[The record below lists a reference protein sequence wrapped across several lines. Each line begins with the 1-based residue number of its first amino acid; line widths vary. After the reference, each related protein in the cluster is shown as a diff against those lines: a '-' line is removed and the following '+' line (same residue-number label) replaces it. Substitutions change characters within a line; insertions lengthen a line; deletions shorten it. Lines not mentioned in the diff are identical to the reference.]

1 MIDLNKYLFSAFAII
16 SLSAPLAMAQESN
29 EDVEEVIV
37 TGSRIID
44 PNVISSSQIAVIDG
58 QDIIDAGVTRVED
71 YLNDMP
77 QISPG
82 QSITNSNG
90 SNGTATVN
98 LRNLGCSRTLVLMNG
113 RRLVPGT
120 TGGGSCAD
128 LNTIPTLLLK
138 KVEVLTGGASS
149 VYGSDAVAGVVNFV
163 LDDEFEGFK
172 AAYSHGFYNHK
183 NDISSLRELQRSYGY
198 ENAPKDVQTG
208 DTGKFSIAFGG
219 DINDGKGHVTAFYEH
234 TDTKPMLQGEFDIS
248 ACALSGGI
256 GRCGG
261 SSTIPPGRWADFS
274 GYKNGGFV
282 NVDPT
287 VTGVDW
293 KVQGNDFVNR
303 DGQTYNYNPT
313 NFFQR
318 PDDRMNMGFFG
329 KYEITDNAEV
339 YLDFTAMKSESNA
352 QIAYSGTFGNIES
365 LPCYN
370 ALLSAQQY
378 QVACADWTGMGG
390 SHAPDFAT
398 GAEALAYINGLN
410 TAVADGT
417 ILGYSAPLTS
427 LKRNVEGNPRQ
438 SITTYK
444 SYNTTLGIKG
454 DINDDWS
461 YDIYYQNSAVNYGN
475 EYRNDLSVIAI
486 NRAVN
491 VISVAGV
498 PTCVSKLQGIDA
510 NCVPYNLFQ
519 GGLPGDAGIQGVIDS
534 GQTAQ
539 DYLAKSTFINGDG
552 KQKILSGY
560 VTGDTGFTLPGAPGS
575 VSLVAGF
582 ETKELSTDFR
592 PDTPTLMGDRSGSG
606 GATLPIGG
614 KYDVDEFFLE
624 LGIPVMDNLSV
635 EVGYR
640 TADYSTGNDT
650 DSTKLGAYWTVND
663 TVSFR
668 ASFQTAQRHANI
680 EELYLAVSDGLVD
693 LDNDPCSIQQNGDPA
708 TATQAQCALTGLAAN
723 LYNTDLNSPADQY
736 NTKGGGNP
744 NVSPEE
750 SESLTIGAVITPES
764 IPGLTL
770 TVDYFDI
777 TVEDGIGS
785 VSAKTALDKCVST
798 GQAQFCNLINRR
810 PDNGSLW
817 LTGGYISAQLTNI
830 GEETT
835 SGFDFIFDYSMD
847 TQYGELALEGVTTM
861 LDKADIIELPGS
873 QAISCAGNWG
883 GSCGKNPMPEL
894 SGKYKATLMTE
905 YNTDVSLGMRYLGET
920 TDLNSNKID
929 FDAMT
934 YWDVTIQH
942 APTDNLMVTFGI
954 NNLLDEDPGYTSDA
968 GTAPGNGNTFPGYF
982 DAFGQ
987 YIFLNMTLSY

>member
-1 MIDLNKYLFSAFAII
+1 M
-16 SLSAPLAMAQESN
+16 
-29 EDVEEVIV
+29 
-37 TGSRIID
+37 
-44 PNVISSSQIAVIDG
+44 
-58 QDIIDAGVTRVED
+58 
-71 YLNDMP
+71 
-77 QISPG
+77 
-82 QSITNSNG
+82 
-90 SNGTATVN
+90 
-98 LRNLGCSRTLVLMNG
+98 
-113 RRLVPGT
+113 
-120 TGGGSCAD
+120 
-128 LNTIPTLLLK
+128 
-138 KVEVLTGGASS
+138 
-149 VYGSDAVAGVVNFV
+149 
-163 LDDEFEGFK
+163 
-172 AAYSHGFYNHK
+172 
-183 NDISSLRELQRSYGY
+183 
-198 ENAPKDVQTG
+198 
-208 DTGKFSIAFGG
+208 
-219 DINDGKGHVTAFYEH
+219 
-234 TDTKPMLQGEFDIS
+234 
-248 ACALSGGI
+248 
-256 GRCGG
+256 
-261 SSTIPPGRWADFS
+261 
-274 GYKNGGFV
+274 
-282 NVDPT
+282 
-287 VTGVDW
+287 
-293 KVQGNDFVNR
+293 
-303 DGQTYNYNPT
+303 
-313 NFFQR
+313 
-318 PDDRMNMGFFG
+318 
-329 KYEITDNAEV
+329 
-339 YLDFTAMKSESNA
+339 
-352 QIAYSGTFGNIES
+352 
-365 LPCYN
+365 
-370 ALLSAQQY
+370 
-378 QVACADWTGMGG
+378 
-390 SHAPDFAT
+390 
-398 GAEALAYINGLN
+398 
-410 TAVADGT
+410 
-417 ILGYSAPLTS
+417 
-427 LKRNVEGNPRQ
+427 
-438 SITTYK
+438 
-444 SYNTTLGIKG
+444 
-454 DINDDWS
+454 
-461 YDIYYQNSAVNYGN
+461 
-475 EYRNDLSVIAI
+475 
-486 NRAVN
+486 
-491 VISVAGV
+491 
-498 PTCVSKLQGIDA
+498 
-510 NCVPYNLFQ
+510 
-519 GGLPGDAGIQGVIDS
+519 IQGLLI
-534 GQTAQ
+534 
-539 DYLAKSTFINGDG
+539 
-552 KQKILSGY
+552 
-560 VTGDTGFTLPGAPGS
+560 PGAPGS

-592 PDTPTLMGDRSGSG
+592 PDTATLMGDRSGSG

-635 EVGYR
+635 EAGYR
-640 TADYSTGNDT
+640 TAEYSTGNDT

-680 EELYLAVSDGLVD
+680 SELYLAVSDGLVD

-835 SGFDFIFDYSMD
+835 SGVDVIFDYTMD
-847 TQYGELALEGVTTM
+847 TQYGPLSLEGVTTM
-861 LDKADIIELPGS
+861 LDTADIIELPGS

-883 GSCGKNPMPEL
+883 GSCGKNPQPEF